1 MTTVRVSLFIGDIA
15 DAVADAIC
23 TSTNPRL
30 SLMMGT
36 GASIRG
42 KGGYEILR
50 ECEAIVARAGGP
62 LPAGS
67 VHVTTAG
74 SLPARIVIHCVAS
87 GSDHK
92 SSEDIIRQCVSG
104 ALKAAA
110 AAGCASVALP
120 LFGAGHARIP
130 FPRSLGA
137 ILEMLHSASTP
148 VEDVTIVVQDRD
160 REEEAR
166 RMIEKEFGKVAVT
179 RSDVEPER
187 SGGWFDEDE

>member
-1 MTTVRVSLFIGDIA
+1 MRVALFIGDIA
-15 DAVADAIC
+15 ETAVDAVC

-50 ECEAIVARAGGP
+50 ECEAIVAAAGGE
-62 LPAGS
+62 LPVGS

-74 SLPARIVIHCVAS
+74 TLPHKAAIHCVAS
-87 GSDHK
+87 GNDHR
-92 SSEDIIRQCVSG
+92 SSEEIIHRCVAG
-104 ALKAAA
+104 ALAAA
-110 AAGCASVALP
+110 AANGCASVAMP

-130 FPRSLGA
+130 FARALA
-137 ILEMLHSASTP
+137 TILTALKSAPGP
-148 VEDVTIVVQDRD
+148 VPDVTIVVQDRE
-160 REEEAR
+160 REDEAR
-166 RMIEKEFGKVAVT
+166 RMVEKEFGPVVVT
-179 RSDVEPER
+179 RSAAEPES

>member
-1 MTTVRVSLFIGDIA
+1 MRVSLFIGDLA
-15 DAVADAIC
+15 DAVADAVC

-42 KGGYEILR
+42 RGGYEILR
-50 ECEAIVARAGGP
+50 ECEAIVARADAQ

-74 SLPARIVIHCVAS
+74 TLPAKIVVHCVAS
-87 GSDHK
+87 GSDHR
-92 SSEDIIRQCVSG
+92 SSEDIIRQCVTG
-104 ALKAAA
+104 ALEAAA
-110 AAGCASVALP
+110 AAGCASVAIP

-130 FPRSLGA
+130 FSRSLGA
-137 ILEMLHSASTP
+137 ILGALRSTSTP
-148 VEDVTIVVQDRD
+148 VQEVMIVVQDRE

-166 RMIEKEFGKVAVT
+166 RMMEKEFGRVAVT
-179 RSDVEPER
+179 RSDVEPE
-187 SGGWFDEDE
+187 SAGGWFDEDD

>member
-1 MTTVRVSLFIGDIA
+1 MKVSLFIGDIA
-15 DAVADAIC
+15 ETVADAVC

-50 ECEAIVARAGGP
+50 ECEAIVAAAGGE

-74 SLPARIVIHCVAS
+74 ALPHEIAIHCVAS
-87 GSDHK
+87 GSDHR
-92 SSEDIIRQCVSG
+92 SSDEIIRRCTTA
-104 ALKAAA
+104 ALDAVAAR
-110 AAGCASVALP
+110 GLASVAMP

-130 FPRSLGA
+130 FARSLAA
-137 ILEMLHSASTP
+137 ILSALRSSKSS
-148 VEDVTIVVQDRD
+148 VQHVTIAVQDRD
-160 REEEAR
+160 REDEAR
-166 RMIEKEFGKVAVT
+166 KLIEKDFGRVEVT
-179 RSDVEPER
+179 RSVGEAEG
-187 SGGWFDEDE
+187 SGGWFEQDD